1 MSSNQNT
8 ERRSL
13 AERKLE
19 GKAKSA
25 IDPRKRLE
33 EVLAR
38 KTELTKRL
46 KGKLDAAKS
55 EAAPKAKA
63 TNTYLDGQA
72 DHQTNEG

>member
-19 GKAKSA
+19 GKAKSG

-46 KGKLDAAKS
+46 KERLDAAKS
-55 EAAPKAKA
+55 KAAPKGKA
-63 TNTYLDGQA
+63 THSNLDGQP